1 MGFLNIFGK
10 SDEQKAKEER
20 ERIAKKLSHGK
31 ETPAI
36 QNQSNE
42 PLEAGGVFGVKGSYS
57 IIGVGLV
64 SVGIVESGVLR
75 PNQTAVVNGK
85 IAVIKSIEANRQQ
98 IPVAKVGQNVGI
110 SLKGMSKDDVQNGLQ
125 IHFR

>member
-1 MGFLNIFGK
+1 M
-10 SDEQKAKEER
+10 
-20 ERIAKKLSHGK
+20 
-31 ETPAI
+31 
-36 QNQSNE
+36 
-42 PLEAGGVFGVKGSYS
+42 KGSYS